1 MYILATHPFL
11 DSFTQADW
19 LGKVIYLSLLALS
32 VICWVLLIQKTWL
45 TRTLHK
51 QAEQFSS
58 VFQKHKKNPLSFEVP
73 SEGRSSLQRVYAIM
87 KKQTLELLNKNRHFS
102 KDTTKPATLS
112 PTDIDFIDSHVTSS
126 IVEEVHSMEK
136 NLWVLSTIVTLAPFV
151 GLLGTVWGILVT
163 FSDLQMGSQSQM
175 VLGGLSLAL
184 TTTVLGLIIAIPALI
199 GYNYLKNAIKGLQTD
214 MEAFSGEVMA
224 SLELQYRQVDIKE
237 E

>member
-11 DSFTQADW
+11 DSFTESDW
-19 LGKVIYLSLLALS
+19 LGKVIYLSLFALS